1 VWSATSYGELYR
13 EGHAAERWNMLH
25 PTEPPR
31 VPYVARCFEGA
42 EGPIVAA
49 SDYLKVL
56 PDLIDRWL
64 PSRLVSLGTDG
75 FGRSENRASLRNH
88 FEVDARFVT
97 VATLAALARDGQLEA
112 KVVQKAIKDLEIDP
126 EKVNPA
132 IA

>member
-1 VWSATSYGELYR
+1 MSRRPTTS
-13 EGHAAERWNMLH
+13 
-25 PTEPPR
+25 
-31 VPYVARCFEGA
+31 RCC
-42 EGPIVAA
+42 PI
-49 SDYLKVL
+49 S
-56 PDLIDRWL
+56 IDRWL